1 VAGPAADAAA
11 EAVIEPAAATPG
23 NPDSIPVTED
33 PAEKP
38 GATGCDPGPD
48 SELENLLTDA
58 DRVPDL
64 HHDAATVGADKKE
77 S

>member
-1 VAGPAADAAA
+1 M
-11 EAVIEPAAATPG
+11 
-23 NPDSIPVTED
+23 TED

-77 S
+77 SL